1 VENLLGT
8 QLAIPSL
15 GGFTYFEFSEVY
27 AIPLEHTKTSCLEV
41 YAIPLEHTKTSC
53 LEPMSIYNAL
63 IQVVTNIL
71 IVHLVICSSEQD

>member
-1 VENLLGT
+1 MENLLGT

-15 GGFTYFEFSEVY
+15 GGFTYFEFS
-27 AIPLEHTKTSCLEV
+27 EV